1 MLGIK
6 GEIIQR
12 ISNDIKKCHND
23 VSDLK
28 NKYCLEYCKKI
39 EFLFIRNYFV
49 LKELTTNPSTQ
60 NGRKETENLY
70 AFGL

>member
-1 MLGIK
+1 MMFQIF
-6 GEIIQR
+6 
-12 ISNDIKKCHND
+12 
-23 VSDLK
+23 
-28 NKYCLEYCKKI
+28 KI
-39 EFLFIRNYFV
+39 NIVQSIVKRLNFLIRYYSV